1 MEYSFYP
8 WYSELSDFKW
18 DRWGLL
24 SFWAAIRRTLMINVP
39 FFQCGNTLGFLKVLL
54 LFVIYPFPEFLIT
67 FLPLFLHISP
77 SEFSLYSI
85 FWNLHILFILHTL
98 ICIVYFSILYS
109 YPLSLLQN
117 AVVFFTFYKCNF
129 FLDLSKHNDVFL
141 SHIFLSL
148 HCFLHLADFVVCLEL
163 LLHAPGFLQTSRNLG
178 LPVHI

>member
-1 MEYSFYP
+1 
-8 WYSELSDFKW
+8 
-18 DRWGLL
+18 
-24 SFWAAIRRTLMINVP
+24 MINVS

-117 AVVFFTFYKCNF
+117 AGF
-129 FLDLSKHNDVFL
+129 FLYFINAVSSLTSLNIMMFSFLVF
-141 SHIFLSL
+141 SSPCTD
-148 HCFLHLADFVVCLEL
+148 CFLHLADFVVCLEL
-163 LLHAPGFLQTSRNLG
+163 LLHASGFLQTSRNLG